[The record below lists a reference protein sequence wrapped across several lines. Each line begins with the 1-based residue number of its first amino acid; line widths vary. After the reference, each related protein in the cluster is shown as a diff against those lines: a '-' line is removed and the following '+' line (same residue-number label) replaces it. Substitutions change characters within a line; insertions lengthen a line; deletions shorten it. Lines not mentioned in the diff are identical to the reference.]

1 MKEKLTITSFYKKY
15 EEEIPFS
22 LPILRRYIKEN
33 IDKLPAGVIVTIK
46 SSKRNTYKVLE
57 PEKLLSF
64 IKGF

>member
-1 MKEKLTITSFYKKY
+1 MRETLTVTSFYRKY
-15 EEEIPFS
+15 KDNIPFS

-46 SSKRNTYKVLE
+46 GNKRNTYKVLK
-57 PEKLLSF
+57 PKKLLSF